1 MITNNSRPDE
11 MLKFACKRNTTIL
24 FKHFLE
30 MVERINGEHLET
42 LAKLKHSLPPEYKT
56 HVDLADYFTE
66 PKLNALRKEI
76 LSKGNDAYRNI
87 EEIINMLEI
96 KHKF

>member
-30 MVERINGEHLET
+30 IIERMNEEHAET
-42 LAKLKHSLPPEYKT
+42 LAKLKHNLPEEYKAY
-56 HVDLADYFTE
+56 VDLADYFTDN
-66 PKLNALRKEI
+66 KLNMLRKEV
-76 LSKGNDAYRNI
+76 LSKGNDCYRGI